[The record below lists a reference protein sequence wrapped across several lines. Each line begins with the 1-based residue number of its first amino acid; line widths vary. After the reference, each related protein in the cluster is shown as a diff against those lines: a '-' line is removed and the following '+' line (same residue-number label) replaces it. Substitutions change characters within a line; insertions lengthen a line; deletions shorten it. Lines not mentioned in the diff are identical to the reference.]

1 MPRITSR
8 QQHRSNTEAQNPK
21 IYFQRNVAIP
31 LLDHIIM
38 CINEQFSPS
47 ATVAASL
54 LGLVPSVL
62 CSKNVNLEA
71 AVNKYND
78 DLPSPEMFEMELMRW
93 RGRYLAM
100 EPELRPASPAVAIK
114 DCDDDLFPN
123 ISILLKIACT
133 IPVTSCECERSAST
147 LRRLNNYM
155 RASMGKERLSN
166 LALLHIHYD
175 TPVELDTKGVDPR
188 VGSCNFQPPPR
199 GECFELEGRDEKM
212 TTAKALLCD
221 WFMFM
226 MSIPRTEPMTNTQKF
241 TQWSSVLAY
250 VVGGGSLLV
259 WPQLW
264 KILLQLDF
272 LGRTEGYLRLIG
284 LGVLVIGFIV
294 IISARSNHQDPKHG
308 AILGSVFSRVL
319 YVNGILLMLVLRDM
333 LPLSFALV
341 FMGLDT
347 LLSLITL
354 VIWCRETQGA
364 SVGLFFQEV
373 FTGIL
378 KFRSLTSGG
387 SSAAIFVVGVFQ
399 LFFWLVFVIRPDIA
413 QNILELD
420 DFQGHSIGFLAAV
433 FFTLSIHGWY
443 HVINASAVNRSIV
456 PAAVFYRLVFNVPAL
471 IILYLVDQIERN
483 LCLTL
488 LSFDLCT
495 SLVILIFVTFSKK
508 NVSTTE
514 GDERKLLAPGEK
526 EKN

>member
-1 MPRITSR
+1 MAVYQYLSHLAGITVKLQRAALDIVEAHGMITEVASFYRKQREDCDKTFSAVYTQSVAMAEKVGTAAEMPRITSR

-175 TPVELDTKGVDPR
+175 TPVELDTVVNCYAHLHPR
-188 VGSCNFQPPPR
+188 RVQ
-199 GECFELEGRDEKM
+199 LE
-212 TTAKALLCD
+212 
-221 WFMFM
+221 
-226 MSIPRTEPMTNTQKF
+226 N
-241 TQWSSVLAY
+241 
-250 VVGGGSLLV
+250 
-259 WPQLW
+259 
-264 KILLQLDF
+264 LLQ
-272 LGRTEGYLRLIG
+272 
-284 LGVLVIGFIV
+284 
-294 IISARSNHQDPKHG
+294 
-308 AILGSVFSRVL
+308 
-319 YVNGILLMLVLRDM
+319 
-333 LPLSFALV
+333 
-341 FMGLDT
+341 
-347 LLSLITL
+347 
-354 VIWCRETQGA
+354 
-364 SVGLFFQEV
+364 
-373 FTGIL
+373 
-378 KFRSLTSGG
+378 
-387 SSAAIFVVGVFQ
+387 
-399 LFFWLVFVIRPDIA
+399 
-413 QNILELD
+413 
-420 DFQGHSIGFLAAV
+420 
-433 FFTLSIHGWY
+433 
-443 HVINASAVNRSIV
+443 
-456 PAAVFYRLVFNVPAL
+456 
-471 IILYLVDQIERN
+471 
-483 LCLTL
+483 
-488 LSFDLCT
+488 
-495 SLVILIFVTFSKK
+495 
-508 NVSTTE
+508 
-514 GDERKLLAPGEK
+514 
-526 EKN
+526 